1 MTVQIVNTI
10 FRNSYIGK
18 SNLKRTMKPVIGY
31 KKSRL
36 IIEMDDVIAIDSIQG
51 PEGFKRVALNDVS
64 KCPSSER
71 HIGKPSRFC
80 TCGFYSYSE
89 MEDALSHLRGSHCE
103 PILKVVASG
112 KMLMYEKGLR
122 AAHQRV
128 EEVIFHTCATP
139 YCFKPADR
147 IVISRKFNVYG
158 SEITGV
164 CSEHGLNG
172 RGGYHGNCET
182 FSWLEERLAESLFK
196 GEPPIKVRQLN
207 SSVKPWDGTDE
218 EQLLVTV
225 STKSKNYT
233 GNWLVAG
240 MAVIASTGAYAM
252 FFLGELLKVVP

>member
-36 IIEMDDVIAIDSIQG
+36 ILEMDDLITIDSIQG

-64 KCPSSER
+64 KCPNSER

-122 AAHQRV
+122 AANQRV
-128 EEVIFHTCATP
+128 EEVIFHTCDTH
-139 YCFKPADR
+139 YCYKPADR
-147 IVISRKFNVYG
+147 VLISRKFGAYG
-158 SEITGV
+158 SELSGV
-164 CSEHGLNG
+164 CREHGEY
-172 RGGYHGNCET
+172 RICET

-225 STKSKNYT
+225 APKKKNYT
-233 GNWLVAG
+233 GNWVALG
-240 MAVIASTGAYAM
+240 MTAIASAGAYAM
-252 FFLGELLKVVP
+252 FFLGEATKFTP